1 MKIVVR
7 EALLDDAKLIADLT
21 RQAWADRVAARS
33 EGHFETEATVL
44 PDLQEGGG
52 FILMVNNQPA
62 GCVRWLPADE
72 NGNIWKIHR
81 LGVLPEYRGHNLSE
95 HLLEA
100 IIHHAHEYE
109 ISELHMAL
117 YPEHGRL
124 ADSYAVFDFNI
135 APEIE
140 FSMRDSQ
147 APPPVML
154 RKLFD

>member
-7 EALLDDAKLIADLT
+7 EALLDDAGLIADLT
-21 RQAWADRVAARS
+21 RQAWAGRVTAGS
-33 EGHFETEATVL
+33 KGHSETEATVL
-44 PDLQEGGG
+44 PDLQQGGG
-52 FILMVNNQPA
+52 FILVVNNQPA

-72 NGNIWKIHR
+72 DGSIWKIHR
-81 LGVLPEYRGHNLSE
+81 LGILPEYHGHSLSE

-124 ADSYAVFDFNI
+124 VDSYAAFDFNI

-140 FSMRDSQ
+140 FSLRDSTTS
-147 APPPVML
+147 PPIML

>member
-21 RQAWADRVAARS
+21 RQAWAGRVAARS
-33 EGHFETEATVL
+33 EGHTETETAVL
-44 PDLQEGGG
+44 PDLQRGGG
-52 FILMVNNQPA
+52 FILLVDDEPA
-62 GCVRWLPADE
+62 GCVRWLPADDE
-72 NGNIWKIHR
+72 CNIWRIHR
-81 LGVLPEYRGHNLSE
+81 LGILPAFRGKNLSE
-95 HLLEA
+95 YLLEA

-135 APEIE
+135 APELE
-140 FSMRDSQ
+140 FSLRDSS

-154 RKLFD
+154 RKLFH